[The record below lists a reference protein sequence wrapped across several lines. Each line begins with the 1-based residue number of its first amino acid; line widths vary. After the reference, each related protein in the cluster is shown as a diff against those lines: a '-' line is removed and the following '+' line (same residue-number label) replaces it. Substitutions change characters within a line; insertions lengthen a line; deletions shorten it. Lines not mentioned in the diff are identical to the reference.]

1 MIELFESDIKTNDRQ
16 SSKGNQ
22 LKWRKDN
29 LWYKADSLG
38 YEGLAEYVV
47 SELLKKTSLNQNEFV
62 LYTPVQIKYK
72 KQIFNG
78 VSSKNFLKDNW
89 QIITLER
96 LFLNKTGVSLNDSI
110 WTIRDP
116 KERLKFIVSS
126 VENLTGLKDFGKYMN
141 KIITIDAMFLN
152 EDRHTHNLAV
162 LMNEKEEFDYCPI
175 FDNGACLLSDTVMD
189 YPLDEDLYSL
199 IDSVQGKTFSSS
211 LEEQM
216 NVSEILYGMNLKLK
230 FTKKDVEEILSREE
244 ANIYSID
251 VKNRVKKVIFEQIRK
266 YPYLF

>member
-96 LFLNKTGVSLNDSI
+96 LFLNKTKINLN
-110 WTIRDP
+110 
-116 KERLKFIVSS
+116 
-126 VENLTGLKDFGKYMN
+126 
-141 KIITIDAMFLN
+141 
-152 EDRHTHNLAV
+152 
-162 LMNEKEEFDYCPI
+162 
-175 FDNGACLLSDTVMD
+175 
-189 YPLDEDLYSL
+189 
-199 IDSVQGKTFSSS
+199 
-211 LEEQM
+211 
-216 NVSEILYGMNLKLK
+216 
-230 FTKKDVEEILSREE
+230 
-244 ANIYSID
+244 YSI
-251 VKNRVKKVIFEQIRK
+251 
-266 YPYLF
+266 